1 MSFLGKGVIAS
12 QTSMCTCISWV
23 GPGFCIS
30 DKCSS
35 DEDAAD
41 QTLRKILHVLAGF
54 YAGGPETMHLKLR
67 VTSKKPNPK
76 VTLCSHPTLNIH
88 VFSFLSCPWIYSL

>member
-12 QTSMCTCISWV
+12 QTSMCTCISLV